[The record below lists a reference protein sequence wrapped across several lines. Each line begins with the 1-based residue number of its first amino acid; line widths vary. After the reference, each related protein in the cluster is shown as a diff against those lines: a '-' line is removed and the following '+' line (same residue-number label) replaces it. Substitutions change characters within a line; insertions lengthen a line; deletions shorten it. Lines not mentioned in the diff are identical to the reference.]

1 MGDSMFNI
9 GDLVTR
15 KSYDNDI
22 IFKIIDIDTNT
33 VAKLLIFYRLT
44 KLMPKNPHN
53 TAVTVHKHEKMCNK
67 RSPITASSTPFTPA
81 FRLQSLYIIR

>member
-22 IFKIIDIDTNT
+22 IFKIRKD
-33 VAKLLIFYRLT
+33 K
-44 KLMPKNPHN
+44 
-53 TAVTVHKHEKMCNK
+53 
-67 RSPITASSTPFTPA
+67 
-81 FRLQSLYIIR
+81 LYICT